1 MLISPPFLPAR
12 TTGQFDAEW
21 VDMAMRP
28 PVSRAP
34 LSSAY
39 EGSFP
44 LSAALVWHNGLHV
57 QARRDP
63 DGITWPAVRAVAG
76 GTIVY
81 VSPPKKANT
90 ELADPQNHNPF
101 GIDAAWTDNG
111 LIVIAHEAEV
121 GASDDETAAPTA
133 FRFYSAYMHMSSVA
147 INPKSRKPWTSGDAI
162 GRKEELGAPG
172 QIYGEAGQIHLEI
185 CCDETNASIVLGRP
199 VGWQENR
206 PVSAPTSDG
215 RTDAVFG
222 SLWFYLPIGTPTRST
237 EPKQHRRTL
246 SDGASAAS
254 DHFIPDTLREARWVE
269 LRYEQG
275 NANLK
280 SFDTDG
286 NPVGNP
292 LPATHAEY
300 GLYKDANARHES
312 YLRQNPPA
320 PGQITS
326 SPSGWYELLR
336 FGRNLGYGGGTDP
349 LPADAAHWR
358 EIPTA
363 AGTIW
368 ADLNA
373 QGTRKFSDADFL
385 PVAGWNCYDDDWNVN
400 NQLCESPNLK
410 RLLRTSTQRA
420 RMAAHLIRTM
430 EADIEDRLLIAKQL
444 NDPTLQTILRRA
456 VCKFPTEWD
465 RSTIEKRHEWTRNP
479 AEKLLLDDPVHW
491 KNFAAHL
498 RALSFDDLPAEYKA
512 ATWRFHPA
520 EFIAMFRQ
528 CGWLSKRELTAI
540 YPDEMYNRI
549 ETPNPSNRRE
559 KFRIHINRAMRKY
572 FISTG
577 TRQSHFLGQGA
588 VESNFLAQMMETSVI
603 PSKKPTHGSL
613 QPETSGYYN
622 SPADQY
628 FDTYEYVLGNVDK
641 GDGIKFRGRGMK
653 QLTARE
659 NYSKYWVYRAWLKK
673 DSFSSQWWVASLT
686 RTAAYKDKS
695 KTAPNIPSPE
705 QLSISDWNCIDAG
718 AWYWEA
724 GAAGAR
730 FSSINKFIFEG
741 DFLHQAVFDVSK
753 AINGLNSSTKQP
765 NDLLNRLKQT
775 QRISKILAD
784 H

>member
-12 TTGQFDAEW
+12 ITGQLDADW

-44 LSAALVWHNGLHV
+44 LSAALMWHNGIHI

-76 GTIVY
+76 GTVIY
-81 VSPPKKANT
+81 VSPPAKVDT
-90 ELADPQNHNPF
+90 ELTDPQNHNPF
-101 GIDAAWTDNG
+101 GNNAAWTDNG
-111 LIVIAHEAEV
+111 LIVIAHEGEI
-121 GASDDETAAPTA
+121 GASNDEAAAPTA
-133 FRFYSAYMHMSSVA
+133 FRFYSAYMHMGSIA

-162 GRKEELGAPG
+162 VRKEELGAPG
-172 QIYGEAGQIHLEI
+172 RIYGEAGQIHLEI
-185 CCDETNASIVLGRP
+185 CCDAANASIVLARP
-199 VGWQENR
+199 VGWQESR
-206 PVSAPTSDG
+206 PVAAPTSDG

-222 SLWFYLPIGTPTRST
+222 SLWFYLPIGTPTRTT

-246 SDGASAAS
+246 SGGASAAS
-254 DHFIPDTLREARWVE
+254 EQFVPDTLREARWVE

-280 SFDTDG
+280 SFDVDG

-292 LPATHAEY
+292 LPAPHAEY

-312 YLRQNPPA
+312 YLKQNPPA

-326 SPSGWYELLR
+326 SPSGWFELLR

-363 AGTIW
+363 TGTIW

-385 PVAGWNCYDDDWNVN
+385 PVAGWNCYDDDANTD
-400 NQLCESPNLK
+400 NQLCESSNLK
-410 RLLRTSTQRA
+410 RLLRHPEQRK
-420 RMAAHLIRTM
+420 RMAAMPQRTM
-430 EADIEDRLLIAKQL
+430 EADIQDRLSIAKRL
-444 NDPTLQTILRRA
+444 GDPNLRTILRRA
-456 VCKFPTEWD
+456 VCRFPTEWD

-498 RALSFDDLPAEYKA
+498 RAISFDDLPVEYKD

-520 EFIAMFRQ
+520 EFIATFRQ

-559 KFRIHINRAMRKY
+559 KFRIHINRTMRKY

-577 TRQSHFLGQGA
+577 TRQAHFLGQGA
-588 VESNFLAQMMETSVI
+588 VESAFLARMVETSVT
-603 PSKKPTHGSL
+603 PSRSPSHGSV
-613 QPETSGYYN
+613 QPETSGYYA
-622 SPADQY
+622 SSHDRY
-628 FDTYEYVLGNVDK
+628 FDKYEFRLGNASV
-641 GDGIKFRGRGMK
+641 GDGIKFRGRGLK
-653 QLTARE
+653 QLTALE
-659 NYSKYWVYRAWLKK
+659 NYSKYWVYRAWLTAN
-673 DSFSSQWWVASLT
+673 SFNKIWWVDAAA
-686 RTAAYKDKS
+686 RTPAYKDNTK
-695 KTAPNIPSPE
+695 ISPYIHDPE
-705 QLSISDWNCIDAG
+705 RISTNDWNCIDAG

-724 GAAGAR
+724 GAAR
-730 FSSINKFIFEG
+730 MKFTSINSIIQEG
-741 DFLHQAVFDVSK
+741 NVSDQAVFIVSS
-753 AINGLNSSTKQP
+753 AINGIDRSTNQP
-765 NDLLNRLKQT
+765 NGLPERTRQT
-775 QRISKILAD
+775 QRISQLICD
-784 H
+784 T